1 MKKHSD
7 DMELANE
14 IKHLAANLESIAAE
28 QSAERQARLNDPVR
42 VEQLELAKERLA
54 ISELL
59 YNARKDANLTQ
70 AELARRLNRTQPYI
84 AKLERG
90 RGNISYD
97 TICRYAA
104 ACGKRLVIKM
114 A

>member
-1 MKKHSD
+1 MKLTD
-7 DMELANE
+7 E
-14 IKHLAANLESIAAE
+14 IKHLAANLESIAAK
-28 QSAERQARLNDPVR
+28 QSAERQARLNDPDR
-42 VEQLELAKERLA
+42 AEKLEMARDRLK

-59 YNARKDANLTQ
+59 YNARAAANLTQ
-70 AELARRLNRTQPYI
+70 IELARRLNRTQPYI

-97 TICRYAA
+97 TICRYVA
-104 ACGKRLVIKM
+104 ACGKRLIVKI